1 MKTRLDRVSW
11 KTLFTLLGI
20 MIAMKLLLEL

>member
-11 KTLFTLLGI
+11 KTLFLLLGI
-20 MIAMKLLLEL
+20 MIAVRLLLEL